1 MIKKLLFIIFIFVF
15 ASYSSEFITNK
26 ILTTVEEKYG
36 ESAKNRFNSLQKLI
50 IELQNKNEIEIV
62 TKVTDFF
69 NEVSFSFDKDIYGVS
84 DYWATPF
91 EFLARDKGDCED
103 YAIAKYF
110 VLNHLGIT
118 PNKMFITYV
127 YVNGYDTA
135 HMVLSYFQTPTSDPL
150 ILDNFHGDLLP
161 ASKRPDLK
169 PIYYFSPEVLK
180 NGNQTSAH
188 RKWDQLIKNIKEN
201 KL

>member
-1 MIKKLLFIIFIFVF
+1 M
-15 ASYSSEFITNK
+15 
-26 ILTTVEEKYG
+26 EEKYG

-62 TKVTDFF
+62 TKVNDFF

-118 PNKMFITYV
+118 PGLV
-127 YVNGYDTA
+127 
-135 HMVLSYFQTPTSDPL
+135 
-150 ILDNFHGDLLP
+150 
-161 ASKRPDLK
+161 
-169 PIYYFSPEVLK
+169 
-180 NGNQTSAH
+180 
-188 RKWDQLIKNIKEN
+188 
-201 KL
+201 